1 MEGWWRYC
9 AEGLLWV
16 CGRSA
21 FCWHSFRRLGWVMCR
36 YSVSWLLGIADG
48 LTQKCRPSAVD
59 RPGLLFSRTYK
70 PYLVG
75 LALVCSAFLALFCS
89 ALLFFALFCSVLPC
103 LALLCLCFCFCFCFC
118 FTFTLPWY
126 ALACSALVW
135 PGLLCF
141 VCLDSSFSCLSFPF
155 LPFPCL
161 FSLLLIARTWGRSW
175 RGLFRRSSLLG
186 QSAFGRQPL
195 RAWTSLGAILVL
207 AWPISERSL
216 ILAQTVFVHMPYSM
230 PQWGSAE
237 TKDPAGMLRFRRPR
251 PQVSV
256 LGVCKNNFC
265 QNRPKDWPDD
275 HKSSCA
281 SSLPHISTDSC

>member
-21 FCWHSFRRLGWVMCR
+21 FCWHSFRKIGWVMCM

-75 LALVCSAFLALFCS
+75 LALALFCS
-89 ALLFFALFCSVLPC
+89 ALHCSVMSC
-103 LALLCLCFCFCFCFC
+103 LALPCFAFAFALP
-118 FTFTLPWY
+118 LPWY

-135 PGLLCF
+135 PCLLCF
-141 VCLDSSFSCLSFPF
+141 VCLDSS
-155 LPFPCL
+155 FPCL
-161 FSLLLIARTWGRSW
+161 FSLLLIARTWDRSW

-207 AWPISERSL
+207 AWPIFE
-216 ILAQTVFVHMPYSM
+216 
-230 PQWGSAE
+230 
-237 TKDPAGMLRFRRPR
+237 
-251 PQVSV
+251 
-256 LGVCKNNFC
+256 
-265 QNRPKDWPDD
+265 
-275 HKSSCA
+275 
-281 SSLPHISTDSC
+281 

>member
-1 MEGWWRYC
+1 
-9 AEGLLWV
+9 
-16 CGRSA
+16 
-21 FCWHSFRRLGWVMCR
+21 MCR
-36 YSVSWLLGIADG
+36 YSVSWLIGIADG
-48 LTQKCRPSAVD
+48 LTQKCRPSAFD
-59 RPGLLFSRTYK
+59 RPGLLFSRAFQ

-75 LALVCSAFLALFCS
+75 LGLACSAFLALFCS
-89 ALLFFALFCSVLPC
+89 ALLC
-103 LALLCLCFCFCFCFC
+103 LALLCLALLCFCFC
-118 FTFTLPWY
+118 FTLPWY

-141 VCLDSSFSCLSFPF
+141 VCLDSSFSCL
-155 LPFPCL
+155 
-161 FSLLLIARTWGRSW
+161 FSLLLIARTWDRSW

-195 RAWTSLGAILVL
+195 RTWTSLGAILVL
-207 AWPISERSL
+207 AWPIFERSL

-230 PQWGSAE
+230 PEWGSAE
-237 TKDPAGMLRFRRPR
+237 TKGPAAMLRFRRPR

-265 QNRPKDWPDD
+265 QNRPKDRPAA

-281 SSLPHISTDSC
+281 YL